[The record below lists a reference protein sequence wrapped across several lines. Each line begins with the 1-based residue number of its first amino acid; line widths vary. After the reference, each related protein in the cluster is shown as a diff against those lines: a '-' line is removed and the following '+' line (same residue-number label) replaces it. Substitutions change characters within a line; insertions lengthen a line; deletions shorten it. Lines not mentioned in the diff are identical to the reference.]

1 MRRKYGRGRMKK
13 HKSGERMMTPVT
25 VKIISEAD
33 GLAGRIGKIYE
44 KTSDGFVLVEFDDG
58 SILPFSQDEIE
69 VM

>member
-1 MRRKYGRGRMKK
+1 MKARKS
-13 HKSGERMMTPVT
+13 SGSGLATPVT
-25 VKIISEAD
+25 VKIIGEAD